1 MSSFFQ
7 IGLYQLEN
15 LLIARP
21 SFRFLDVRLQ
31 PRPTSVPRV
40 QNILA
45 HATIVSSHQAL
56 NFLRNNDC
64 RADEPIVLLCEDGRL
79 SQSVATSLEAAGF
92 QQIYITEGG
101 LDGLIREAAIS
112 G

>member
-15 LLIARP
+15 LLFARP

-31 PRPTSVPRV
+31 PRPVSVPRV
-40 QNILA
+40 QNVLA
-45 HATIVSSHQAL
+45 HAAVVSSHQAL
-56 NFLRNNDC
+56 NHLRNTDC
-64 RADEPIVLLCEDGRL
+64 RSDEPIVLLCEDGRL
-79 SQSVATSLEAAGF
+79 SQSVAASLEAAGF
-92 QQIYITEGG
+92 QQIYVVEGG
-101 LDGLIREAAIS
+101 LDGLIRDAAIS

>member
-21 SFRFLDVRLQ
+21 AFRFLDVRLQ

-40 QNILA
+40 QNVLS
-45 HATIVSSHQAL
+45 HATVVSSHQVV
-56 NFLRNNDC
+56 NFLRNADC

-92 QQIYITEGG
+92 QQIYVIENG
-101 LDGLIREAAIS
+101 LDGLIREAAVS